1 MEPDEFDNFIEE
13 VDKLAEKYG
22 FEITFG
28 CYDEEGLR
36 LRLEQKNDT

>member
-1 MEPDEFDNFIEE
+1 MEPDEFDNLIEE
-13 VDKLAEKYG
+13 IDKLAEKYG

-36 LRLEQKNDT
+36 LRFR